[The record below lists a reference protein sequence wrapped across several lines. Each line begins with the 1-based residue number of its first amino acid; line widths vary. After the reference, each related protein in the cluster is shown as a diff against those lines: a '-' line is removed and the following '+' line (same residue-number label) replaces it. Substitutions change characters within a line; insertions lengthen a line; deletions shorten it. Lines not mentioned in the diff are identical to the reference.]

1 MKPERARSE
10 KHGNPG
16 LEAASKESATGVPV
30 APCEPEIQPRPYLFD
45 DFKNP
50 DQSAPMS
57 TQGSSDSFY
66 GSIPVF
72 RGFASLMDPALYSPL
87 PDDWSIGLADI
98 VESTTA
104 IAQARY
110 KAVNMAGAAVIA
122 AVTNAL
128 QGREFPFVFGGDGAS
143 FAVSPDD
150 LDRAREAL
158 AATATWVKDDLD
170 LVMRVALVPVTAVR
184 AQGLDVRVARF
195 GPSPNLS
202 YAMFSGGGLGWAE
215 GAMKRGE
222 FAVKVAPSGTQ
233 PDLTGL
239 SCRFEEI
246 PSVRGLILSVLVVPA
261 RNADASAF
269 RKVIEDIIALVER
282 SPDAGRPVPPG
293 GPSLR
298 WPPAG
303 LDYEARAQRGG
314 PLFKRRVGVLAH
326 TLFAYLIMRYGIKV
340 GGFAPKTY
348 VQQVVENSDFRK
360 YDDGLRMILD
370 CTPELESA
378 LTQRLAQAASAGVA
392 RYGLHRQDAAMMT
405 CFTPSALRSDH
416 VHFIDGARGG
426 YAAAATALKATL
438 A

>member
-1 MKPERARSE
+1 MRLPAANPAFKPALIWLTIPKIRTIPKAMITS
-10 KHGNPG
+10 
-16 LEAASKESATGVPV
+16 TG
-30 APCEPEIQPRPYLFD
+30 
-45 DFKNP
+45 
-50 DQSAPMS
+50 
-57 TQGSSDSFY
+57 SDTFY
-66 GSIPVF
+66 GSVPVF
-72 RGFASLMDPALYSPL
+72 RGFGSLMDPALYLPL
-87 PDDWSIGLADI
+87 PDDWSIGVADI
-98 VESTTA
+98 LESTKA
-104 IAQARY
+104 IAEARY
-110 KAVNMAGAAVIA
+110 KAVNMAGASVIA

-128 QGREFPFVFGGDGAS
+128 DGREFPFVFGGDGAS
-143 FAVSPDD
+143 FAVAPDD
-150 LDRAREAL
+150 LARARDAL
-158 AATATWVKDDLD
+158 AATATWVRDDLD
-170 LVMRVALVPVTAVR
+170 LLMRVALVPVKAVR

-215 GAMKRGE
+215 TAMKRGE
-222 FAVKVAPSGTQ
+222 FAVEVAPSGTQ

-246 PSVRGLILSVLVVPA
+246 PATRGLILSVLVVPV
-261 RNADASAF
+261 RSADPVAF
-269 RKVIEDIIALVER
+269 RRLIEDVIALVER

-293 GPSLR
+293 GPPLR

-303 LDYEARAQRGG
+303 VEFEARAKRGG
-314 PLFKRRVGVLAH
+314 PLFKRRAGVLAH
-326 TLFAYLIMRYGIKV
+326 TLFAYVIMRFGISV
-340 GGFAPKTY
+340 GGFVPKTY

-370 CTPELESA
+370 CTPELERA
-378 LTQRLAQAASAGVA
+378 LTERLAQAASDGIA

-426 YAAAATALKATL
+426 YASAATALKATP

>member
-1 MKPERARSE
+1 MTTS
-10 KHGNPG
+10 GN
-16 LEAASKESATGVPV
+16 
-30 APCEPEIQPRPYLFD
+30 
-45 DFKNP
+45 
-50 DQSAPMS
+50 
-57 TQGSSDSFY
+57 SDTFY
-66 GSIPVF
+66 AGIPVF
-72 RGFASLMDPALYSPL
+72 RGFGSLMDPALYSPL
-87 PDDWSIGLADI
+87 PDDWIIGIADI
-98 VESTTA
+98 VESTRA
-104 IAQARY
+104 IADKRY

-128 QGREFPFVFGGDGAS
+128 EGREFPFVFGGDGAS

-150 LDRAREAL
+150 LGRARDAL
-158 AATATWVKDDLD
+158 AATARWVQDDLN
-170 LVMRVALVPVTAVR
+170 LVMRVALVPVASVR

-195 GPSPNLS
+195 APSANLS

-215 GAMKRGE
+215 AAMKRGE
-222 FAVKVAPSGTQ
+222 FSVSAAPSGTH

-261 RNADASAF
+261 GGADPKAF
-269 RKVIEDIIALVER
+269 RKLIEDVIALVER

-293 GPSLR
+293 GPAIR
-298 WPPAG
+298 WPPSGAE
-303 LDYEARAQRGG
+303 LEARATRGG
-314 PLFKRRVGVLAH
+314 SLLRRRAFVLANG
-326 TLFAYLIMRYGIKV
+326 LFAYLVMRFGISV
-340 GGFAPKTY
+340 GGFVPKTY

-378 LTQRLAQAASAGVA
+378 LAQRLAAAASAGII

-426 YAAAATALKATL
+426 YASAATALKAMP

>member
-1 MKPERARSE
+1 MTT
-10 KHGNPG
+10 PG
-16 LEAASKESATGVPV
+16 G
-30 APCEPEIQPRPYLFD
+30 
-45 DFKNP
+45 
-50 DQSAPMS
+50 
-57 TQGSSDSFY
+57 SDSFY
-66 GSIPVF
+66 STIPVF
-72 RGFASLMDPALYSPL
+72 RGFGSLMDPALYSPL
-87 PDDWSIGLADI
+87 PDDWSIGVADI
-98 VESTTA
+98 VESTRA

-128 QGREFPFVFGGDGAS
+128 EGREFPFVFGGDGAS

-150 LDRAREAL
+150 LERARAAL
-158 AATATWVKDDLD
+158 AATASWVKDDLD
-170 LVMRVALVPVTAVR
+170 LLMRVALVPLTAVR

-215 GAMKRGE
+215 AAMKRGE
-222 FAVKVAPSGTQ
+222 FAVSKAHPGTQ
-233 PDLTGL
+233 PDLSGL

-246 PSVRGLILSVLVVPA
+246 PSTRGLILSVLVVPA
-261 RNADASAF
+261 SGADPHAF
-269 RKVIEDIIALVER
+269 RKVIEDVIDLVER

-293 GPSLR
+293 GPPLK

-303 LDYEARAQRGG
+303 VDYEARAQRGG
-314 PLFKRRVGVLAH
+314 PLFKRRAGVLTH
-326 TLFAYLIMRYGIKV
+326 TLFAYLIMRFGISV
-340 GGFAPKTY
+340 GAFVPKTY

-370 CTPELESA
+370 CTGELENA
-378 LTQRLAQAASAGVA
+378 LTQRLAHAASAGIA

-426 YAAAATALKATL
+426 YASAATALKAM

>member
-1 MKPERARSE
+1 MTTPGGSE
-10 KHGNPG
+10 
-16 LEAASKESATGVPV
+16 T
-30 APCEPEIQPRPYLFD
+30 
-45 DFKNP
+45 
-50 DQSAPMS
+50 
-57 TQGSSDSFY
+57 FY
-66 GSIPVF
+66 GSIAVF
-72 RGFASLMDPALYSPL
+72 RGFGRLMDPALYSPL
-87 PDDWSIGLADI
+87 PDDWSIGVADI
-98 VESTTA
+98 VESTKA

-122 AVTNAL
+122 SVTNAL
-128 QGREFPFVFGGDGAS
+128 DGREFPFVFGGDGAS

-150 LDRAREAL
+150 LERAREAL
-158 AATATWVKDDLD
+158 AATATWVQNDLD
-170 LVMRVALVPVTAVR
+170 LVMRVALVPVAAVR

-215 GAMKRGE
+215 AAMKRGE
-222 FAVKVAPSGTQ
+222 FAVPMAPSGTQ

-246 PSVRGLILSVLVVPA
+246 PASRGVILSVLVVPT
-261 RNADASAF
+261 RGADPNAF
-269 RKVIEDIIALVER
+269 RKLIEDIIALVER
-282 SPDAGRPVPPG
+282 SPDSGRPVPAG
-293 GPSLR
+293 GPPLH

-303 LDYEARAQRGG
+303 TEFEARAKRGG
-314 PLFKRRVGVLAH
+314 SMLKRRAFVLGY
-326 TLFAYLIMRYGIKV
+326 TLFAYLVMRFGISV
-340 GGFAPKTY
+340 GGFVPKTY

-370 CTPELESA
+370 CTPELELA
-378 LTQRLAQAASAGVA
+378 LARRLAAATAIA

-426 YAAAATALKATL
+426 YASAATALKAMPI
-438 A
+438 